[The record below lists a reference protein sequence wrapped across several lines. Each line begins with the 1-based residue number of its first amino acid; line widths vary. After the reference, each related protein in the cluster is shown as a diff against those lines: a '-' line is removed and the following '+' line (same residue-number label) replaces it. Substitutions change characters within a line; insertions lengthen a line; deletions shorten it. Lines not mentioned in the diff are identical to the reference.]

1 MWVSHCPSR
10 PGPKSQPQW
19 APGQHAPSAGS
30 HVLDLMIGPGP
41 GQTVPVGRGRGPGGP
56 GWVGPCPCP
65 NSQLQRMDVGQS
77 QVLPGKRS
85 SSTPC
90 PTEIPLFLA
99 SQLLSDKVH
108 VDLRAVGQDN
118 CLLQTTETSKG
129 GPPTPQTS
137 LGSQDVLG
145 RGSRPEMEGQS
156 SEPSGEWGLPGG
168 GTEGAQACVPPGHP
182 AGPRRSPH
190 TSQHSQNPT
199 GEGPGAHS
207 PSSLPDAP
215 LHHQQRL

>member
-1 MWVSHCPSR
+1 MR
-10 PGPKSQPQW
+10 QP
-19 APGQHAPSAGS
+19 
-30 HVLDLMIGPGP
+30 
-41 GQTVPVGRGRGPGGP
+41 RGP

-85 SSTPC
+85 GSTPC

-156 SEPSGEWGLPGG
+156 PEPSREWGLPGWRHGG
-168 GTEGAQACVPPGHP
+168 GTGLHP
-182 AGPRRSPH
+182 TWTPSRASAVTPH
-190 TSQHSQNPT
+190 QPV
-199 GEGPGAHS
+199 
-207 PSSLPDAP
+207 
-215 LHHQQRL
+215 